1 MENLHFTSIQTTEP
15 GGTRQEEGSR
25 HDLETIDVFVTTV
38 NRRAHTLVDRQRGR
52 RAGGGGGGF
61 AEFAA
66 LSTAADF
73 WCECVMGQPGGGQS
87 RRREQSMLAI
97 SCSLRAGQRGGGI
110 AAIPGT
116 IVIDKS

>member
-1 MENLHFTSIQTTEP
+1 MENLHFTSIQTT
-15 GGTRQEEGSR
+15 GEERGKKR
-25 HDLETIDVFVTTV
+25 DLETIDVFVTTV
-38 NRRAHTLVDRQRGR
+38 NRRADTLVDRERGR
-52 RAGGGGGGF
+52 RAGGGGGF